1 VLAPWPLPHRWLPSL
16 NLAQTRSF
24 LQSLSEEHV
33 SHSLPLVQETKGSAK
48 SASAMIHLER
58 RIGSR
63 F

>member
-1 VLAPWPLPHRWLPSL
+1 
-16 NLAQTRSF
+16 
-24 LQSLSEEHV
+24 V
-33 SHSLPLVQETKGSAK
+33 SHSLPLVQETKGSAR